1 MVGCWGRSLSLGRLV
16 PNPHSK
22 HETPENS
29 VSTGACPRG
38 PGGVLWW
45 ARPGRAPCP
54 SLVRPSRWPTP
65 QESLVCSGHGAHSSA
80 GAVAPLTSCQQG
92 LPPGDHVVTVA
103 LCFCPSGG
111 DVSVFFTTWT
121 EGPSFGFSLP
131 SGSELCECRPAFR
144 ADAAAQHPLST
155 VGPPVWGGLRRTRLA
170 AGAGPWRRRPGL
182 APTQHWPVAG
192 FLTQAPPS
200 SHRHDSRRESFPH
213 TWVAAACLPWPIP
226 PRSELGPVGP
236 DSD

>member
-1 MVGCWGRSLSLGRLV
+1 MVSDLFTERNQFEMMYMTLTELRRVHPPEDEILLQYLVPATCKAAAVLGMVSEGWCRGHPVMVGCWGRSLSLGRLV

-92 LPPGDHVVTVA
+92 LPPGDHVGTVA

-170 AGAGPWRRRPGL
+170 AGAGP
-182 APTQHWPVAG
+182 
-192 FLTQAPPS
+192 
-200 SHRHDSRRESFPH
+200 
-213 TWVAAACLPWPIP
+213 
-226 PRSELGPVGP
+226 
-236 DSD
+236 